1 MGNVLVDTFRG
12 PQYCLETPPNTT
24 LTTVRGSEEYG
35 VVPARSL
42 ASDACP
48 AHEPNLGTNVVA
60 GTDYDFETR
69 GCTWSVMYVSTL
81 EGDEYEI
88 ELSVQ

>member
-1 MGNVLVDTFRG
+1 
-12 PQYCLETPPNTT
+12 
-24 LTTVRGSEEYG
+24 

-42 ASDACP
+42 ASEACP

-60 GTDYDFETR
+60 GTEYDFETR
-69 GCTWSVMYVSTL
+69 GCTWSVNYVSTL

-88 ELSVQ
+88 ELVVQ